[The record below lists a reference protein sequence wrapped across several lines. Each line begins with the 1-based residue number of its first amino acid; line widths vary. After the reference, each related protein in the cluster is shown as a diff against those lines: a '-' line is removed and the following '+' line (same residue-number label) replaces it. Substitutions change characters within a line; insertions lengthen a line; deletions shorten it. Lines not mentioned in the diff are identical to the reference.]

1 MFSRIPGR
9 VLAGLA
15 HVLQEVELPVGG
27 TLMEAGASEDW
38 LFILVEGE
46 VEVVR
51 PDRYVRLGPG
61 SVVGEFE
68 VLDPRYRSATVTA
81 VTPVHALR
89 LDKTAFDEAIRLSPE
104 IAQGVIV
111 ELVRRLRETH
121 EPRPTS

>member
-1 MFSRIPGR
+1 MFGRIPGR

-15 HVLQEVELPVGG
+15 HVLEEVELPAG
-27 TLMEAGASEDW
+27 TVLMEMGASEDW
-38 LFILVEGE
+38 LYVLVDGE

-51 PDRYVRLGPG
+51 PDRYVRMGPG
-61 SVVGEFE
+61 SVVGEME
-68 VLDPRYRSATVTA
+68 VLDPRSRSATVTA

-89 LDKTAFDEAIRLSPE
+89 LDKAAFDEALRMSPE

-121 EPRPTS
+121 QPRPVP

>member
-15 HVLQEVELPVGG
+15 RVLEEVELPAGAV
-27 TLMEAGASEDW
+27 LMEAGASEDW
-38 LFILVEGE
+38 LYVVVAGE

-51 PDRYVRLGPG
+51 PDRYVRMGPR
-61 SVVGEFE
+61 SVVGEME
-68 VLDPRYRSATVTA
+68 VLDPRGRSATVMA

-89 LDKTAFDEAIRLSPE
+89 LHKAAFDEIMRMSPE

-121 EPRPTS
+121 QPRPVP